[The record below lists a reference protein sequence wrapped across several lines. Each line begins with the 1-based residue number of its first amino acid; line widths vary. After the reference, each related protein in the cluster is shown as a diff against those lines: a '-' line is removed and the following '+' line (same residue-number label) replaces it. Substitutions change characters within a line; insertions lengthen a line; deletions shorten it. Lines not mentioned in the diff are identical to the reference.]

1 MTRFEIEQRIRIE
14 VSRLEHL
21 TARANLDV
29 ARYGGWRSDYDG
41 WRQETEAALENLFE
55 KLNAKLV
62 LEVMLDA
69 PHEEGGDT

>member
-29 ARYGGWRSDYDG
+29 ARYGGWRSDYDEM
-41 WRQETEAALENLFE
+41 RSQTEQDIEVLFD
-55 KLNAKLV
+55 KLRSC
-62 LEVMLDA
+62 
-69 PHEEGGDT
+69 G